1 MFALTPHADIGN
13 VRETFFMNQLSQ
25 SHELCYPKTGDFMV
39 DGKYLFEIGG
49 KGKGFTQIK
58 DIPDSYLSVDDTE
71 IGRGARIPL
80 WLFGMLY

>member
-39 DGKYLFEIGG
+39 DGKYLFEI
-49 KGKGFTQIK
+49 FCLILEIFFLT
-58 DIPDSYLSVDDTE
+58 SYFISTIIELN
-71 IGRGARIPL
+71 
-80 WLFGMLY
+80 Y